1 MKTKRAS
8 YDIKGETSTLVALKQ
23 FKQNKLTTE
32 LKKNSIANKVR
43 KPCTF
48 CKKDHWNNQCHI
60 YPTLKHR
67 LERLKELNACTNCLR
82 TGHATNNCNKRKP
95 LCFYCKNIHNTALC
109 PSKYKE
115 ATQTVESNEENEE
128 IEPTTITNSITEKGL
143 QQGKRILLLYKE
155 INVVNP
161 NYPKNQQKA
170 LALFDIGVQLSFIS
184 KGLANR
190 LRLLKTDEKELK
202 IASFGNKTPKICL
215 ATKAK
220 LGVKIGQKDTTLFE
234 ATVIDYLT
242 NELQV
247 IDLDKKGLRSI
258 KQQNQLVGLNSRWK
272 QPDIL
277 IGADY
282 FFKSI
287 QLNKIENLKSGFSLL
302 HTNVGPMIAGSGY
315 TDEIYNYNSISVES
329 TCIAIEASQEQ
340 SSESSY
346 KVIHDDGSVEPKNHE
361 IYQCISESNQIH
373 DNSTDGIKQLIILN
387 AELETDVEVLKGGI
401 WTINEQLK
409 KLLVDRDLSEKPC
422 EFSQRGED
430 KFERTL
436 EQKCN
441 LEEQK
446 DTAEKRQ
453 RQAVLPENE
462 SNHRLVEWQ
471 EKSTQ
476 IENSPAAVCLKPKLI
491 DNDALFRGNAKLLQ
505 TNQRLQIKV
514 DVLREQMAKHISSFD
529 NTDILAINQQT
540 VFEQQFWDEF
550 RQGGKLVENLETEIF
565 EITKSKKNYQ
575 KA

>member
-1 MKTKRAS
+1 M
-8 YDIKGETSTLVALKQ
+8 
-23 FKQNKLTTE
+23 TE
-32 LKKNSIANKVR
+32 
-43 KPCTF
+43 F
-48 CKKDHWNNQCHI
+48 
-60 YPTLKHR
+60 
-67 LERLKELNACTNCLR
+67 
-82 TGHATNNCNKRKP
+82 
-95 LCFYCKNIHNTALC
+95 
-109 PSKYKE
+109 
-115 ATQTVESNEENEE
+115 
-128 IEPTTITNSITEKGL
+128 
-143 QQGKRILLLYKE
+143 
-155 INVVNP
+155 
-161 NYPKNQQKA
+161 
-170 LALFDIGVQLSFIS
+170 QLS
-184 KGLANR
+184 
-190 LRLLKTDEKELK
+190 E
-202 IASFGNKTPKICL
+202 
-215 ATKAK
+215 
-220 LGVKIGQKDTTLFE
+220 
-234 ATVIDYLT
+234 
-242 NELQV
+242 
-247 IDLDKKGLRSI
+247 
-258 KQQNQLVGLNSRWK
+258 
-272 QPDIL
+272 
-277 IGADY
+277 
-282 FFKSI
+282 
-287 QLNKIENLKSGFSLL
+287 
-302 HTNVGPMIAGSGY
+302 
-315 TDEIYNYNSISVES
+315 
-329 TCIAIEASQEQ
+329 AIEASQEQ

-514 DVLREQMAKHISSFD
+514 MKR
-529 NTDILAINQQT
+529 
-540 VFEQQFWDEF
+540 
-550 RQGGKLVENLETEIF
+550 
-565 EITKSKKNYQ
+565 
-575 KA
+575 